1 VTTTVVAPPL
11 GEPAKSP
18 DRESRTPLESVLSLV
33 PTWLVVVACAAVTGA
48 ATSVRPVYGAVMT
61 VAIAVLLVGLARPAA
76 IAYALVALAPITP
89 GLRRGLVVPNLRL
102 SEILI
107 AGSAALVITTAG
119 RTARG
124 RWQALDWFAGL
135 YVALT
140 MGLGLITA
148 TLYGHSLTTDNIN
161 KLLGP
166 VQFFLLYRTV
176 RLALPRPEQRSRA
189 LSVLLLSSA
198 PVALI
203 TVLQQFNIGPTRGW
217 IINATASATAP
228 SSAASGIIR
237 ATGPFAHYHSLAG
250 YLVVIILLA
259 VALLFTPGQTV
270 LRRSVL
276 VPLTAA
282 AAIALACTATLVTLA
297 AAMVGVLIL
306 AIRARQPFKLLLLL
320 GGVSLAGLTGIGPN
334 LSRRVTGQI
343 EGQLPTYTLKATTSW
358 LPPNVAF
365 RVEVWRDQYLP
376 VVSQHLLL
384 GYGPGVPASV
394 TWDSTES
401 LYITLL
407 MRGGVPLLLAFVAL
421 VVAMWMAARAAE
433 RSPESQDH
441 ALGLTLTTVVLVMT
455 FMHVIHP
462 YFTDAGFP
470 HALWI
475 LLALLPSQ
483 VRSRG
488 HAGER
493 LMAPVPRDE
502 VRA

>member
-1 VTTTVVAPPL
+1 
-11 GEPAKSP
+11 
-18 DRESRTPLESVLSLV
+18 VLSLV
-33 PTWLVVVACAAVTGA
+33 PTWLVVVACAAATGA
-48 ATSVRPVYGAVMT
+48 ATSVRPVYGAVT
-61 VAIAVLLVGLARPAA
+61 AVAIAVLLVGLARPTA

-89 GLRRGLVVPNLRL
+89 GLRRGLVVPNLRI

-119 RTARG
+119 RTAHG
-124 RWQALDWFAGL
+124 RWRALDGFAAL

-140 MGLGLITA
+140 LGLGLITA
-148 TLYGHSLTTDNIN
+148 TLYGHSLSTDNIN

-176 RLALPRPEQRSRA
+176 RLALPQPEQRSRA

-217 IINATASATAP
+217 IIALTASVTAP
-228 SSAASGIIR
+228 GSGASGIIR

-259 VALLFTPGQTV
+259 VALLFTPDQTV
-270 LRRSVL
+270 LRRRLL

-282 AAIALACTATLVTLA
+282 AGIALVCTATLVTLA
-297 AAMVGVLIL
+297 AGMVGVLIL

-334 LSRRVTGQI
+334 LSRRVSGQL
-343 EGQLPTYTLKATTSW
+343 EGKLPTYTLKATQSW

-365 RVEVWRDQYLP
+365 RVQVWRDQYLP
-376 VVSQHLLL
+376 VVNQHLLL

-407 MRGGVPLLLAFVAL
+407 MRGGVPLLLAFIGL
-421 VVAMWMAARAAE
+421 VIAIWMAARAAE
-433 RSPESQDH
+433 RSPESQDR
-441 ALGLTLTTVVLVMT
+441 ALGMTLTTVVIVMT
-455 FMHVIHP
+455 FMHLIHP

-475 LLALLPSQ
+475 LLALLPSR

-488 HAGER
+488 RAGAQ
-493 LMAPVPRDE
+493 LLVPATRDE
-502 VRA
+502 IRA